1 MSESEGQRFDW
12 LEVVLRTM
20 TIGVVAFL
28 VLQIKELFDAGR
40 LDTPG
45 TLVDA
50 GLVAAGMLVVI
61 LIQQFLKKPA

>member
-1 MSESEGQRFDW
+1 MAETEGPRFDW
-12 LEVVLRTM
+12 MDVFLRTA
-20 TIGVVAFL
+20 TVAVVAFL
-28 VLQIKELFDAGR
+28 VLQLKELFDAGR

-50 GLVAAGMLVVI
+50 GLVAAGMLIVI